1 MKANGVVSGFR
12 RRSRAE
18 VERLV
23 SEFEQSGLGRKE
35 FSVAHGLSVHT
46 LDAWRR
52 RVAGSAKREE
62 IVPVEI
68 VADRAVRMGSQA
80 ETPKG
85 ATRAACMEPRGQLRV
100 VLGAVLS
107 IEVDPGF
114 DASELRR
121 LIVVLDSVP
130 PRNGLQP
137 LV

>member
-1 MKANGVVSGFR
+1 MNANRVGTGFR
-12 RRSRAE
+12 RRGRAE
-18 VERLV
+18 GERLV

-46 LDAWRR
+46 LDA
-52 RVAGSAKREE
+52 
-62 IVPVEI
+62 
-68 VADRAVRMGSQA
+68 
-80 ETPKG
+80 
-85 ATRAACMEPRGQLRV
+85 LRV
-100 VLGAVLS
+100 VLGAVLC